1 MELAEYRIMYEIE
14 TTYWWF
20 VARRDLVRD
29 WLADDARTK
38 RLKPGD
44 WNIFDIG
51 CGTGANGLMLE
62 EFGRVHGT
70 DMSQE
75 ALTLSRERGHS
86 RLARCRIENLCFA
99 DDTFDAITA
108 LDMLE
113 HVDDD
118 LGGMKELYRVC
129 KPGGTLLVTVPAYGF
144 LWSEHDEALHHR
156 RRYTASELRNK
167 LSVSGF
173 DVERISYFISF
184 LFFPVLAMRF
194 WQNLFKRS
202 VSPKTDL
209 VLLPAFINQCLIWLL
224 AFERWMT
231 RFINF
236 PVGVSIICTARKPV
250 SGSNR

>member
-20 VARRDLVRD
+20 VARRDLVRE
-29 WLADDARTK
+29 WLAEDARAK
-38 RLKPGD
+38 GLKPGD
-44 WNIFDIG
+44 WNVFDIG

-75 ALTLSRERGHS
+75 ALALSRERGHS
-86 RLARCRIENLCFA
+86 RLARCRIESLCFA

-173 DVERISYFISF
+173 EVERISYFISF

-202 VSPKTDL
+202 VNPKTDL
-209 VLLPAFINQCLIWLL
+209 VLLPTFVNQCLIWLL
-224 AFERWMT
+224 AFERWVT

-236 PVGVSIICTARKPV
+236 PVGVSIICTARKPDG
-250 SGSNR
+250 GST

>member
-1 MELAEYRIMYEIE
+1 MELAEYRVMYEIE

-20 VARRDLVRD
+20 VARRDLVRE
-29 WLADDARTK
+29 WIAADARA
-38 RLKPGD
+38 RGEKPGD
-44 WNIFDIG
+44 WSVFDIG

-99 DDTFDAITA
+99 DDAFDAITA

-173 DVERISYFISF
+173 EVERISYFISF

-209 VLLPAFINQCLIWLL
+209 VLLPAFVNQCLIWLL

-236 PVGVSIICTARKPV
+236 PVGVSIICTARKPAE
-250 SGSNR
+250 GSTR

>member
-1 MELAEYRIMYEIE
+1 MELAEYRVMYDIE

-20 VARRDLVRD
+20 VARRDLVRE
-29 WLADDARTK
+29 WLATDARE
-38 RLKPGD
+38 RGEKPGD
-44 WNIFDIG
+44 WTVFDIG

-62 EFGRVHGT
+62 EFGRVYGT

-75 ALTLSRERGHS
+75 ALALSRERGHS
-86 RLARCRIENLCFA
+86 RLARCRIENLCFPENA
-99 DDTFDAITA
+99 FDAITA

-118 LGGMKELYRVC
+118 LAGMKELFRVC
-129 KPGGTLLVTVPAYGF
+129 KPGGTLLITVPAYGF

-167 LSVSGF
+167 LTVSGF
-173 DVERISYFISF
+173 EVERISYFISL
-184 LFFPVLAMRF
+184 LFFPVFAMRF
-194 WQNLFKRS
+194 WQNFFKRS
-202 VSPKTDL
+202 VRPKTDL
-209 VLLPAFINQCLIWLL
+209 VILPPLVNQMLVWLL

-236 PVGVSIICTARKPV
+236 PVGVSIICTARKPL
-250 SGSNR
+250 